1 MAIFNVGATGGG
13 GGNVGLPSYYIYD
26 EYMTEVPSGFFSP
39 YPYYIQ
45 KINSDCYWDCVTFPS
60 LPNDSI
66 NGYNYAYPNIN
77 SIYSEDINGYNRV
90 LKIELPNVTSVNA
103 FAFTN
108 CLYLS
113 EVILPN
119 YTVDNPI
126 FFIYDFQM
134 DINLQYLSVKHI
146 DWPIDIRI
154 YSNSSYDSSA
164 SALIKQPMIINTQT
178 VNWSNHIKSVHNYD
192 GYGGI
197 KQVILQTPEV
207 HLSLIPPASSYI
219 WSYATVIGY
228 SGYCSQ
234 LVPITTSSDYYWP
247 RWVRYLNLSG
257 LSQIPQSAFGNGY
270 CNIETLILPDVVSMH
285 SQFRTSAWHVGTLV
299 CPKLTSIPTC
309 LVSMLN
315 SSTTDGFIELGV
327 SKITSNQFC
336 AGYRYS
342 FQTGSPPS
350 SSYATHYGIY
360 SLSLPNLTNIS
371 AYTFNIP
378 KNSSIYSNGYRYW
391 SYWLDFTLDLRGV
404 SSVPTAAANWL
415 SYSSLYDFKI
425 YVPRSLYSD
434 FYNAANWS
442 TTAIRNALISV

>member
-13 GGNVGLPSYYIYD
+13 GSNGGLPSYYIYD

-39 YPYYIQ
+39 YPYYSQI
-45 KINSDCYWDCVTFPS
+45 ITNSSNWAYVTCATYPD
-60 LPNDSI
+60 NSI
-66 NGYNYAYPNIN
+66 NNYDYANAYIS
-77 SIYSEDINGYNRV
+77 SIYAERIDDYNRV
-90 LKIELPNVTSVNA
+90 LRIELPNVTSVNE

-154 YSNSSYDSSA
+154 YASSTSKGLN
-164 SALIKQPMIINTQT
+164 LIKQPMIINAQT
-178 VNWSNHIKSVHNYD
+178 INWSNHIKSVYNGQYS
-192 GYGGI
+192 GI
-197 KQVILQTPEV
+197 KPVILQTPEV
-207 HLSLIPPASSYI
+207 HLSLIPPASSYT
-219 WSYATVIGY
+219 WNYATVIGY

-247 RWVRYLNLSG
+247 HWVEYLNLSG

-270 CNIETLILPDVVSMH
+270 CGIETLILPDVVSMH
-285 SQFRTSAWHVGTLV
+285 SQFRTSAWNVGTLV

-350 SSYATHYGIY
+350 SRYATHYGIY

-371 AYTFNIP
+371 AYTFSIP
-378 KNSSIYSNGYRYW
+378 KNSSLYSNGYRYW

-434 FYNAANWS
+434 FYNAPNWS